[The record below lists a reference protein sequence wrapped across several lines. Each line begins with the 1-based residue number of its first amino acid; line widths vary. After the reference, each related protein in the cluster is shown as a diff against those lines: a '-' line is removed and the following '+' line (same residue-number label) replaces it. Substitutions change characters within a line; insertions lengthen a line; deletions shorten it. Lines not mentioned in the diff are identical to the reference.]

1 MTKERFMALLHGDGV
16 IRMESVP
23 LPELAENE
31 VRIKVDCSLVSPG
44 TEMVP
49 VRAFRQKHD
58 LSAAPKRFGYACAG
72 VITEVRGNVKNLK
85 PGDRVAAM
93 GGGAKHAN
101 WVNVPVNLAVPIPDR
116 LSFEE
121 ATFACLGATSLHAVR
136 QADPQLSD
144 YGLVLGGGLVGNMA
158 AQLSQLSGARVL
170 LWETLAGR
178 RRIARK
184 CRLKNVRD
192 PRRSSAGE
200 DAAAFA
206 APYGFDFAVF
216 AFGGQA
222 TAAFHQV
229 QRVMKL
235 SADGHRMGKII
246 LVGGCLVEVGGG
258 ASSGNLRIIS
268 AARTGAGYHDTA
280 WEYGRDYPNAFVR
293 YTTQRNLNEIV
304 RLIAEKRLLVKPMIT
319 ATLGLE
325 ETNTAADMLLD
336 TPDKVMGI
344 ILKMPH

>member
-222 TAAFHQV
+222 TATAWGRSSSWEAVWSKWAAGLPAGISASFPPPGRERAITTPHGNTAGTTPTPSSGTP
-229 QRVMKL
+229 L
-235 SADGHRMGKII
+235 SETSPRSS
-246 LVGGCLVEVGGG
+246 
-258 ASSGNLRIIS
+258 ASSRK
-268 AARTGAGYHDTA
+268 
-280 WEYGRDYPNAFVR
+280 NACW
-293 YTTQRNLNEIV
+293 
-304 RLIAEKRLLVKPMIT
+304 
-319 ATLGLE
+319 
-325 ETNTAADMLLD
+325 
-336 TPDKVMGI
+336 
-344 ILKMPH
+344 